1 MNNEIQDRP
10 FESYHDNGQLWEQG
24 FYKNGS
30 KEVTF
35 EIYQKNGQLMKK
47 GLYKYGEF
55 K

>member
-10 FESYHDNGQLWEQG
+10 FESYHDNGQLWEKAS
-24 FYKNGS
+24 YKDGILYGPYES
-30 KEVTF
+30 YE
-35 EIYQKNGQLMKK
+35 NGQLMKK

>member
-10 FESYHDNGQLWEQG
+10 FESYHDNGQLWEKG

-30 KEVTF
+30 KEGPF
-35 EIYQKNGQLMKK
+35 EIYRKWSVNEK
-47 GLYKYGEF
+47 GLYKYGEV